1 MSNNVLGAVVASFI
15 SDITDA
21 LGSATSGIEG
31 IDRERFSSDV
41 AVEAF
46 NLTVAMID
54 ADDRHTVNELV
65 ALIDAFWE
73 LLPDTQLA
81 LATPET
87 LQGSSIV
94 VGAKSWMESD
104 SELFTL
110 LTEADSRSGSDL
122 AQRYYNRSMD
132 LAHVVA
138 SLDVVTSQAELEAI
152 SALRTRLLAGIARS
166 GGSLPHPEFPASAAP
181 SETQLHAPKSHS
193 PEAKAPDAKAGE
205 SQERESQQ
213 EPASDPAR
221 LAAARPLEELLAE
234 LDELI
239 GLNEVKAR
247 VKMVTDYL
255 YIQRLR
261 ADRGLPTMDTSHH
274 LVFTGNPGTGKTTV
288 ARLLA
293 QIYRTLGVVEK
304 GQLVETDRSG
314 LVAGYVGQTAP
325 LVTSRFD
332 EADGGILFIDE
343 AYTLARGNE
352 NDFGR
357 EAIDQIVKLMEDR
370 RDTVVLIVAG
380 YPAEMEQFV
389 SANPGLRS
397 RFPTTI
403 EFPDY
408 TTDELMQIVDSIG
421 SKSRYSL
428 TDEARIRLSEVLDRM
443 PRSKG
448 FGNARAARNL
458 FESAVAHQASRL
470 VRLGDQ
476 DDASLTTLEAADIN
490 EASAALSSDDE
501 LESGPAHDPR
511 RRDAG

>member
-1 MSNNVLGAVVASFI
+1 MSNNVLGAVVTSFI
-15 SDITDA
+15 TDISDA
-21 LGSATSGIEG
+21 LESATAGLVG
-31 IDRERFSSDV
+31 VDRDAFRSDV

-46 NLTVAMID
+46 NLTVAVLD
-54 ADDRHTVNELV
+54 ADDRHTVNELE
-65 ALIDAFWE
+65 ALIDAFGS
-73 LLPDTQLA
+73 LLSDTQL
-81 LATPET
+81 LMATPQT
-87 LQGSSIV
+87 LQGSSLV
-94 VGAKSWMESD
+94 VGAKKWLDAD

-110 LTEADSRSGSDL
+110 LTEADARTGSDL
-122 AQRYYNRSMD
+122 AQRYYDRSMD

-138 SLDVVTSQAELEAI
+138 SLDVVTSPQELEAI
-152 SALRTRLLAGIARS
+152 ASLRSRLLAGIARS
-166 GGSLPHPEFPASAAP
+166 GDKRSRDAKNGSGLPSAGDGAGSDDGAGDGAG
-181 SETQLHAPKSHS
+181 SEDR
-193 PEAKAPDAKAGE
+193 AKADE
-205 SQERESQQ
+205 
-213 EPASDPAR
+213 
-221 LAAARPLEELLAE
+221 AARPIEELLAE

-239 GLNEVKAR
+239 GLDEVKAR
-247 VKMVTDYL
+247 VRMVADFL

-293 QIYRTLGVVEK
+293 QIYRSLGVVER

-314 LVAGYVGQTAP
+314 LVAGFVGQTAP

-370 RDTVVLIVAG
+370 RDSVVLIVAG
-380 YPAEMEQFV
+380 YPVEMEHFV

-421 SKSRYSL
+421 SKTRYSL
-428 TDEARIRLSEVLDRM
+428 TDEARAELSAVLDRT
-443 PRSKG
+443 PRTKG
-448 FGNARAARNL
+448 FGNARVARNL
-458 FESAVAHQASRL
+458 FESAIAHQASRL
-470 VRLGDQ
+470 VRLGENDES
-476 DDASLTTLEAADIN
+476 ALTTLELADIVEASKATGETGAGQGPSSAADPS
-490 EASAALSSDDE
+490 EA
-501 LESGPAHDPR
+501 DPSEAER
-511 RRDAG
+511 V